1 MAEQFRQ
8 FISKDA
14 LDLLSYRSTLGQ
26 SLKQIH
32 LSRTPIEVILEDI
45 AKYRESYIETF
56 VQENLIGSRFKSDD
70 SILRKY
76 EKVLRTGGGFKQCF
90 NDVLGFRLK
99 FDEYPTEFPDY
110 FRVVDL
116 RQGKQVDDGYRAI
129 HLYYQRDSWSY
140 PIEVQLWC
148 GRDFCFNIWSHQY
161 AYKYSSETIGL
172 HMRELFDAGEIQTEQ
187 AFKNKLKELTS
198 RDGR

>member
-148 GRDFCFNIWSHQY
+148 GRDFFFNIWSHQY

-172 HMRELFDAGEIQTEQ
+172 HLRELFDAGDIQTEQ

-198 RDGR
+198 TDGR

>member
-32 LSRTPIEVILEDI
+32 LSRTPIEAILEDI

-56 VQENLIGSRFKSDD
+56 VQENLIGFRFKSDD

-161 AYKYSSETIGL
+161 AYKYSSESIGL
-172 HMRELFDAGEIQTEQ
+172 HMRELFDAGDIQTEQ

>member
-70 SILRKY
+70 SILRKH

-129 HLYYQRDSWSY
+129 HPYYQRDSWSY

-148 GRDFCFNIWSHQY
+148 GRDFRFNIWSHQY
-161 AYKYSSETIGL
+161 AYKYSSESIGL
-172 HMRELFDAGEIQTEQ
+172 HMRELFDAGDIQTEQ